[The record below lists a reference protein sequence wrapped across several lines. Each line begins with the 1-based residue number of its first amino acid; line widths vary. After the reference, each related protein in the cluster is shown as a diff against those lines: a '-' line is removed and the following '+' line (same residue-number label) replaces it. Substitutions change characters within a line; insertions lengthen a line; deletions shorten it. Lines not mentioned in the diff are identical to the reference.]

1 MRPGRAATAA
11 PRSQPMAALCQPER
25 RERFGNHAV
34 RADQRR
40 SNRRAARD
48 RSNPGIG
55 GLRVRKIAFAA
66 CVTLLSSVAH
76 AQIAVIDNANLDIA
90 RQNADNTNSIMG
102 SNKDI
107 LEKSNQILQA
117 LTGSRN
123 GSLGIGQMGLGGNM
137 SIAQAPSFGS
147 ILNGGALSFG
157 GLSPEIQKIAGAVI
171 NGLQLVKQLQQ
182 ITGNGSSAVNTA
194 YNGSVNVASLL
205 SALTSQA
212 SQGVAQREQSLQSA
226 SGQIGQSGDV
236 KGSVDQNTR
245 MQLENARAV
254 NELIGV
260 QNGAVAALNEEMKTR
275 LLRQSQVQKLMT
287 PAQINPFENFGKA
300 GSDR

>member
-1 MRPGRAATAA
+1 MRKMVFT
-11 PRSQPMAALCQPER
+11 L
-25 RERFGNHAV
+25 V
-34 RADQRR
+34 
-40 SNRRAARD
+40 
-48 RSNPGIG
+48 
-55 GLRVRKIAFAA
+55 FA
-66 CVTLLSSVAH
+66 LLSGSAM
-76 AQIAVIDNANLDIA
+76 AQIAVIDGANLDVA
-90 RQNADNTNSIMG
+90 RQNAKNTNAIMD

-107 LEKSNQILQA
+107 LEKSEQILQS
-117 LTGSRN
+117 LTGSRD

-147 ILNGGALSFG
+147 VLNGGALSFG

-182 ITGNGSSAVNTA
+182 VTGGQNSAINSA
-194 YNGSVNVASLL
+194 YSGSVNVASLL

-212 SQGVAQREQSLQSA
+212 SQGVTQREQSLQSA
-226 SGQIGQSGDV
+226 SGQIGQSEDV

-275 LLRQSQVQKLMT
+275 LLRQSQVQRMMT
-287 PAQINPFENFGKA
+287 PSDVNPFENFGKS
-300 GSDR
+300 GN

>member
-1 MRPGRAATAA
+1 MK
-11 PRSQPMAALCQPER
+11 
-25 RERFGNHAV
+25 
-34 RADQRR
+34 
-40 SNRRAARD
+40 
-48 RSNPGIG
+48 
-55 GLRVRKIAFAA
+55 KIVLTLAFA
-66 CVTLLSSVAH
+66 LLSGTAM
-76 AQIAVIDNANLDIA
+76 AQIAVIDGANLDVA
-90 RQNADNTNSIMG
+90 RQNAKNTNSIMD

-107 LEKSNQILQA
+107 LEKSKQILQS
-117 LTGSRN
+117 LTGSRD

-147 ILNGGALSFG
+147 VLNGGALSFG

-182 ITGNGSSAVNTA
+182 VTGDQNSAINTA
-194 YNGSVNVASLL
+194 YSGSVNVASLL

-212 SQGVAQREQSLQSA
+212 SRGVTQREQSLQSV
-226 SGQIGQSGDV
+226 SGQIGQSEDV

-245 MQLENARAV
+245 MQLESARAV

-275 LLRQSQVQKLMT
+275 LLRQSQVQRMMT
-287 PAQINPFENFGKA
+287 PSDVNPFENFGKS
-300 GSDR
+300 GN